1 MFPKGNRFPPAKPS
15 QVPGPNAYDVHE
27 YDTYKRGA
35 FLEKTDRFKAK
46 GSDVPGPDAYNTE
59 TKMTAAK
66 LFSNTKTSSDRY
78 AVLQRKVE
86 ELERLYAEGKKSH
99 ALEVDRL
106 KSELSRVQRTN
117 AEHSDRLDK
126 FKKQNE
132 SLESRLQ
139 ETKKAHD
146 SGQFEIK
153 DLRAKLRISEHE
165 RNQLASKQGDLG
177 ETKKA
182 LQALDS
188 KRRDELRE
196 RDRKVAELEKAVAA
210 EKKKRELLE
219 TKLFGINAKTD
230 SELQAAKD
238 ATKLLEVELKETKA
252 EAQKAKSTLT
262 ALQDQAADTED
273 ELLTQLEQ
281 HRLVLSRVAEEYG
294 RLASSTVSKIKYD
307 QLVSESA
314 VKQLRIVRL
323 ERKLANSE
331 GQVTELAHLIRTT
344 KDDNVFLS
352 QQLREAQYE
361 IGVYSSL
368 LKDARDVPP
377 NAPFDASLY
386 EELASCRSELQKD
399 DLETQQAIANVLV
412 SWSHLDRLR
421 VEELLLHSSSLLK
434 HVDDR
439 DAQLKAQSKQLS
451 VSAARQGE
459 LQHTISSLHTE
470 QERLQTQLSET
481 VSALA
486 VAQSGSLRLKQRL
499 EETEASAKA
508 EREKLQRMAAQE
520 KQIAQKLAISVQEA
534 KAAEAALVADIEQLT
549 ADLAEAER
557 YQEAYTSL
565 VEEVDALIQRNALA
579 EDEAQRVSRF
589 NAEIL
594 GHHNPAQRIMY
605 VDRIRR
611 ELFETKQDLLMTTRD
626 RDAVINEND
635 ALRHELFLY
644 KSVAVHP
651 DDKPKTTITRV
662 TRIPLGMQNM
672 NVKSTSTSRSAS
684 GTGKLASMP
693 EAEYKEGDMTVDEIL

>member
-15 QVPGPNAYDVHE
+15 QVPGPNAYDVH
-27 YDTYKRGA
+27 
-35 FLEKTDRFKAK
+35 EKTDRFKAK

>member
-15 QVPGPNAYDVHE
+15 QVPGPNAYDVH
-27 YDTYKRGA
+27 
-35 FLEKTDRFKAK
+35 EKTDRFKAK

-611 ELFETKQDLLMTTRD
+611 ELFETKQVKPLRDCQISRLLTRSID
-626 RDAVINEND
+626 R
-635 ALRHELFLY
+635 
-644 KSVAVHP
+644 
-651 DDKPKTTITRV
+651 
-662 TRIPLGMQNM
+662 
-672 NVKSTSTSRSAS
+672 TS
-684 GTGKLASMP
+684 
-693 EAEYKEGDMTVDEIL
+693 

>member
-15 QVPGPNAYDVHE
+15 QVPGPNAYDVHDPE

-46 GSDVPGPDAYNTE
+46 GSDVPDAYNTE